1 MPVSFEAMGYFSI
14 CSEQEYTG
22 YTATENLVFYISC
35 EARVHREDNNY
46 KNSCIMPVSFE
57 AMGYSSICS
66 EQEYTGYIATE
77 KLVESFKSLVK
88 QKYTGY
94 TASENLVEFFNSIV
108 KQEYTATS
116 NWNFCPFFASCLF
129 VYLVSCL
136 ITMSAV
142 WLHPPPL
149 NFWNRRDW

>member
-1 MPVSFEAMGYFSI
+1 
-14 CSEQEYTG
+14 
-22 YTATENLVFYISC
+22 
-35 EARVHREDNNY
+35 
-46 KNSCIMPVSFE
+46 MPVSFE

-108 KQEYTATS
+108 KQEYTATL
-116 NWNFCPFFASCLF
+116 NWHFSQFFCLLPVCLPCQLF
-129 VYLVSCL
+129 DYHVSCL
-136 ITMSAV
+136 VTSPSPQLLESPRLVTSKNSQSLAAF
-142 WLHPPPL
+142 LET
-149 NFWNRRDW
+149 